1 MFSILDQCNETII
14 RKIDDI
20 KVFAIPVLFII
31 TFFNH
36 SIYNYQDIIL
46 LGSGILISLCTL
58 WLLFKMKDS
67 ELVRTDYRR
76 LAFLEVIADI
86 VLINIF
92 VYLEGTID
100 NPFFIGYGLYILRM
114 ALKYGKDLAY
124 VAATLSGISVI
135 IYQILFEFSSS
146 ALLGLILLGFI
157 AAKYLGELAENSYL
171 LRRGK
176 EEMITQLRSQRHDF
190 KNQLQVLFGLVKL
203 KKYDR
208 ILEYLQEVNATLN
221 CNLIDLEDLD
231 EDPIIYSLLVSKVTE
246 ARELGIKL
254 DIDLEV
260 PLCDVDI
267 PEHKMVRIISN
278 LIDNAFDELNDRDYS
293 EQPFIRL
300 SSSSLQD
307 EVKIVVHNNYSIIP
321 TELQSK
327 IFNLGFSTKQKNINE
342 RGFGLYIT
350 RRLIEKYK
358 GSIKV
363 LSNDKVGTNF
373 IVKLPQTS
381 KKFLNDYISI

>member
-1 MFSILDQCNETII
+1 LFAILDQRNETLIK
-14 RKIDDI
+14 KIDDI
-20 KVFAIPVLFII
+20 KVFAIPVLFIF
-31 TFFNH
+31 TLFNRH
-36 SIYNYQDIIL
+36 VYNLRDIFL
-46 LGSGILISLCTL
+46 LGNGILASFGAL
-58 WLLFKMKDS
+58 WILFKLQNS
-67 ELVRTDYRR
+67 ELEQPDYRK

-86 VLINIF
+86 VLISIF

-100 NPFFIGYGLYILRM
+100 NPFFIAYGLYILRM

-124 VAATLSGISVI
+124 LSATLSGISVI
-135 IYQILFEFSSS
+135 IYQMLFGFSSS

-157 AAKYLGELAENSYL
+157 AAKYLGELAKDSYL

-176 EEMITQLRSQRHDF
+176 EEMITQLRAQRHDF

-208 ILEYLQEVNATLN
+208 ILEYLQEVNETLN
-221 CNLIDLEDLD
+221 SNLIDLEDLD
-231 EDPIIYSLLVSKVTE
+231 EDPIIYSLLVSKVAE

-254 DIDLEV
+254 DIDLDV
-260 PLCDVDI
+260 PLCDANI

-278 LIDNAFDELNDRDYS
+278 LIDNAFDEFDDQNYS
-293 EQPFIRL
+293 EPCIRL
-300 SSSSLQD
+300 SSCYLQD
-307 EVKIVVHNNYSIIP
+307 KVKMVVHNNYSIVP

-327 IFNLGFSTKQKNINE
+327 IFNLGFSTKQKEINE

-350 RRLIEKYK
+350 KRLIKKYQ

-373 IVKLPQTS
+373 IVMLPQTK

>member
-1 MFSILDQCNETII
+1 MFAILDQRNETLIK
-14 RKIDDI
+14 KIDGI
-20 KVFAIPVLFII
+20 KVFAIPVLFIF
-31 TFFNH
+31 TLFNRH
-36 SIYNYQDIIL
+36 VYNLKDIFL
-46 LGSGILISLCTL
+46 LGNGILASFGAL
-58 WLLFKMKDS
+58 WILFKLQNS
-67 ELVRTDYRR
+67 ELEQSDYRK

-86 VLINIF
+86 ILISIF

-100 NPFFIGYGLYILRM
+100 NPFFIAYGLYILRM

-124 VAATLSGISVI
+124 VAAILSGISVI
-135 IYQILFEFSSS
+135 IYQMLFGFSSS

-157 AAKYLGELAENSYL
+157 AAKYLGELAEDSYL

-176 EEMITQLRSQRHDF
+176 EEMITQLRAQRHDF

-260 PLCDVDI
+260 PLCDADI

-293 EQPFIRL
+293 EQPCIQL
-300 SSSSLQD
+300 SSSSLQN
-307 EVKIVVHNNYSIIP
+307 EVKIVVHNNYSIVP

-327 IFNLGFSTKQKNINE
+327 IFNLGFSTKQKDINE

>member
-1 MFSILDQCNETII
+1 LFAILDQRNETLIK
-14 RKIDDI
+14 KIDGI
-20 KVFAIPVLFII
+20 KVFAIPVLFIF
-31 TFFNH
+31 TLFNRH
-36 SIYNYQDIIL
+36 VYNLKDIFL
-46 LGSGILISLCTL
+46 LGNGILASFGAL
-58 WLLFKMKDS
+58 WILFKLQNS
-67 ELVRTDYRR
+67 ELEQSDYRK

-86 VLINIF
+86 ILISIF

-100 NPFFIGYGLYILRM
+100 NPFFIAYGLYILRM

-124 VAATLSGISVI
+124 VAAILSGISVI
-135 IYQILFEFSSS
+135 IYQMLFGFSSS

-157 AAKYLGELAENSYL
+157 AAKYLGELAEDSYL

-176 EEMITQLRSQRHDF
+176 EEMITQLRAQRHDF

-260 PLCDVDI
+260 PLCDADI

-293 EQPFIRL
+293 EQPCIQL
-300 SSSSLQD
+300 SSSSLQN
-307 EVKIVVHNNYSIIP
+307 EVKIVVHNNYSIVP

-327 IFNLGFSTKQKNINE
+327 IFNLGFSTKQKDINE